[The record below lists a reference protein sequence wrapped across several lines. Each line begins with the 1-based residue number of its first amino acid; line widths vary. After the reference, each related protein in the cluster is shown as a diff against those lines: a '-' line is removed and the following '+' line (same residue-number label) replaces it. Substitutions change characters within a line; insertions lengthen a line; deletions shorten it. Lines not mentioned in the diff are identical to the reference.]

1 MNLYMNTNQIGL
13 LPGLVKLK
21 LCQFQT
27 SFIIVILLKL
37 CCGYAFADE
46 LEADTLLLLVLAVSV
61 SCKTTLTAWRFDAR
75 LEGRPSHQS
84 L

>member
-1 MNLYMNTNQIGL
+1 MNTNQIGL

-37 CCGYAFADE
+37 CCVPAFADE
-46 LEADTLLLLVLAVSV
+46 L
-61 SCKTTLTAWRFDAR
+61 
-75 LEGRPSHQS
+75 
-84 L
+84 